1 MKLLTDENRKKI
13 VDALF
18 YIALTIELVLMIV
31 EKSELSFTYESYVFR
46 ATFLLTFLAV
56 LIMKHDRKEWIFI
69 AVIWAIAAVSYYICG
84 KNDMLRV
91 VTLLMAARDID
102 LKKAMKYC
110 FYVCIVGFMLIALLA
125 CAGVLGNIVFVFDYG
140 RGVGEEARYT
150 FGFGHPNTLFSSLFV
165 LILMWIWIYG
175 RTAGVLPYIVLVVS
189 SVIITVLTKSRTS
202 ALILAATI
210 VLAIVFRLF
219 PKLADLKVMYILETL
234 VSPVFCIVISV
245 LAAGWTGA
253 MYVGDKFFWNLG
265 DLYWKVEKVFNYRM
279 STIYYEAANRD
290 AVLSKWKLFSAHG
303 TDSYFDMG
311 FVRIF
316 YWYGIIPAVL
326 LVIALLAV
334 IYMCWKKKDIWTMI
348 LIFALSVYTI
358 VEATFVTRYL
368 GRDFFLLI
376 AGVYLGYYFKDKGE
390 SDVGKA

>member
-31 EKSELSFTYESYVFR
+31 EKSELPFTYESYVFR

-140 RGVGEEARYT
+140 RGVGEETRYT
-150 FGFGHPNTLFSSLFV
+150 FGFGHPNTLFSSVFV

-234 VSPVFCIVISV
+234 ISPVFCIVISV

-265 DLYWKVEKVFNYRM
+265 DLYWKVEKVLNYRM